1 MLKKWCCLSPHSM
14 GSPSSHRKYFFSII
28 SYLYTFLVCHLKY
41 RRIHSFSSK
50 AAVWMGIYWKVI
62 GIFKAAEHQPAV
74 LYWTPWKI
82 SRMVERVNVF
92 WMSKPCVIH
101 ECALIPNGYMYIC
114 NKSEMKQSSSDSQ
127 LIIKPEKVRHVNH
140 KCHCS
145 IHLPDWRTV
154 KTLTYDPCII
164 QIDINGKAAHF

>member
-1 MLKKWCCLSPHSM
+1 
-14 GSPSSHRKYFFSII
+14 
-28 SYLYTFLVCHLKY
+28 
-41 RRIHSFSSK
+41 
-50 AAVWMGIYWKVI
+50 MGIYWKVI

-92 WMSKPCVIH
+92 WMCKPCVIH
-101 ECALIPNGYMYIC
+101 ECVLIQKWLYVYLQ
-114 NKSEMKQSSSDSQ
+114 KSEMKQSSSDSQ

-154 KTLTYDPCII
+154 KTLTYGPCII
-164 QIDINGKAAHF
+164 RININGKATHFQFFLRHFYLKSRGKLLLKLWNIELSINFDYFLISKLYKAAQT